1 MLFKTNIDVKR
12 FLVKC
17 SNRNQSK
24 AILKLIFEQSN
35 GRKININ
42 ITFLTEQECKSFS
55 YFQGIWWPS
64 NQNQNLNNNVNV
76 NTGFYDPPPAPAPEP
91 PAPAPK
97 KVVHATKDTVVS
109 INFHA
114 PIKNKFIPTLNFGG
128 FGGGPASKAP
138 SASPKKKETPKSPKK
153 GKRPEPKKKTAAPK
167 KKSKAPK
174 SKEPK
179 SSPPK
184 GSPPKGSPPKGSGGA
199 GHGLPM
205 NLVFNNNFPQNM
217 MNVVGAHNNVRG
229 KGVHMPNN
237 NAGGTQ
243 KVSQTYKATGG
254 IQTQGGYQGG
264 QQGGQQGGPQQGGGQ
279 GGSQGGFGN
288 WGRSH
293 YTNIHSI
300 KYPSNDVQ
308 VIGNGNEVHTVAG
321 LYNNVKYQ
329 KKVAP
334 QPNPMQGMQFKL
346 LLNLLQKMVVKVNAP
361 PKTTTTTTTE
371 PTTTTTTTEATT
383 TPAETTTTT
392 EATTTTTTTE
402 PTTTTTEAT
411 TTTTTEATT
420 TTTTEAPTTT
430 FPYNQML
437 EILLAQ
443 MASGSNTQ
451 TQQAA
456 VLDIMGRGGQKA
468 VSMNANSGY
477 GHQATLD
484 IFGAAQQAPT
494 TMGPYL
500 DPVAQLDLLAA
511 GGSISGGSYGGSG
524 FAAVTQPPAAGGAA
538 GSAVDLTWLNK
549 YMPQLALHQRSP
561 IKVISG
567 GSYGTRKAAVK

>member
-1 MLFKTNIDVKR
+1 MFQVKSILS
-12 FLVKC
+12 FLV
-17 SNRNQSK
+17 
-24 AILKLIFEQSN
+24 LIFERSIM
-35 GRKININ
+35 REINKKPN
-42 ITFLTEQECKSFS
+42 FFNKAAMKLVLDL
-55 YFQGIWWPS
+55 FQGYWWS

-114 PIKNKFIPTLNFGG
+114 PIKNKFIPTLNIGG
-128 FGGGPASKAP
+128 FGGGPAPKAP
-138 SASPKKKETPKSPKK
+138 SASPKKKKTPKSPKK

-174 SKEPK
+174 SKAPK

-243 KVSQTYKATGG
+243 KVKQTYKATGG

-279 GGSQGGFGN
+279 GGSQGGFGR
-288 WGRSH
+288 WGGSH
-293 YTNIHSI
+293 YTNIHSV

-334 QPNPMQGMQFKL
+334 PPMQGMQFKL

-411 TTTTTEATT
+411 TTTTEATT

-456 VLDIMGRGGQKA
+456 VMDIMGRGGQKA

-477 GHQATLD
+477 GQQATLD

-511 GGSISGGSYGGSG
+511 GGSISGGSYGGSS
-524 FAAVTQPPAAGGAA
+524 FTAVTPPPAGAGAA

-567 GSYGTRKAAVK
+567 GSYGSRKAAV

>member
-1 MLFKTNIDVKR
+1 M
-12 FLVKC
+12 
-17 SNRNQSK
+17 
-24 AILKLIFEQSN
+24 
-35 GRKININ
+35 
-42 ITFLTEQECKSFS
+42 SFIICI
-55 YFQGIWWPS
+55 FQGWWFSHP

-76 NTGFYDPPPAPAPEP
+76 NTGFYDPVPAPAPEP
-91 PAPAPK
+91 PAPEPPAPGPK
-97 KVVHATKDTVVS
+97 KIVTKDTVVS

-114 PIKNKFIPTLNFGG
+114 PIKNTFTPSLNIGG
-128 FGGGPASKAP
+128 GGGGPAPKAP
-138 SASPKKKETPKSPKK
+138 SASPKKKSPKAPKK
-153 GKRPEPKKKTAAPK
+153 GKRPEPKKKTPSPK
-167 KKSKAPK
+167 KKSKEPK
-174 SKEPK
+174 KK

-184 GSPPKGSPPKGSGGA
+184 GSPGGAPSKGGA
-199 GHGLPM
+199 GGAGPAGLPM

-217 MNVVGAHNNVRG
+217 MNIQGSHNNVRG

-254 IQTQGGYQGG
+254 IQTIGGYQAAQQGGG
-264 QQGGQQGGPQQGGGQ
+264 QQGGGQQGGGQQGGGQ
-279 GGSQGGFGN
+279 GGSQGGQAS
-288 WGRSH
+288 WGGSH
-293 YTNIHSI
+293 YTNIHSV

-329 KKVAP
+329 KQVAP

-346 LLNLLQKMVVKVNAP
+346 LLNLLQKMVVKVHTP
-361 PKTTTTTTTE
+361 PKTTPA

-411 TTTTTEATT
+411 TTTTEATT
-420 TTTTEAPTTT
+420 TTTTTEATTT
-430 FPYNQML
+430 PFSIPPGLL
-437 EILLAQ
+437 EILLGQ
-443 MASGSNTQ
+443 LTGGSNVQ

-456 VLDIMGRGGQKA
+456 VMDLYGRGGQKA
-468 VSMNANSGY
+468 VSMSANSGF
-477 GHQATLD
+477 GQQATLD
-484 IFGAAQQAPT
+484 ILGAAQQAPT
-494 TMGPYL
+494 TMPPYL

-511 GGSISGGSYGGSG
+511 GGSISGGGSYGASSLTGI
-524 FAAVTQPPAAGGAA
+524 TPPPAGGAA
-538 GSAVDLTWLNK
+538 GGAVDLTWLNK

-561 IKVISG
+561 VKVISG
-567 GSYGTRKAAVK
+567 GSYGTRRTAV